1 MAFSG
6 KITANGHV
14 DLFNKLRS
22 WLTDTPATAGRDWT
36 VVRQDAQDFGTSVVL
51 KNTGL
56 SGTEQVY
63 IGLYAATHTDGVRG
77 GLVCKV
83 YKQFDGSPVAT
94 GGTSFFDTHLGND
107 DGTSGESRPA
117 RTVSFVPCWNAAVK
131 VWIWSSKGRVML
143 VVDCNGLYASAYLG
157 QLIRFSLP
165 SENPWPLACLTDG
178 FVCLG
183 GGGGTPSWKYGSW
196 HDTPTVAVTYGN
208 ADADRRSILFVRR
221 GCFPASAAY
230 TGYQSCHQICRSDG
244 VWTQQF
250 VLVPTTAFTQIS
262 EQTHVDSLL
271 DNSGSGIFSVP
282 PGTARVLL
290 PVYVATLDGQVIG
303 EMEGV
308 RWCPD
313 TLASAESLVG
323 SYTVF
328 PDVNRVEWHS
338 FMALGGE

>member
-6 KITANGHV
+6 KITAGNHV
-14 DLFNKLRS
+14 DLLAKIRN
-22 WLTDTPATAGRDWT
+22 WLTSAGTAGRDWT
-36 VVRQDAQDFGTSVVL
+36 VVREDVQDFGTSVVL
-51 KNTGL
+51 RNTGL

-63 IGLYAATHTDGVRG
+63 IGLYAATHTDTIRG

-83 YKQFDGSPVAT
+83 YKHFDGTPVAD
-94 GGTSFFDTHLGND
+94 GGTDFFDAIFGNGN
-107 DGTSGESRPA
+107 GTSGESKPS
-117 RTVSFVPCWNAAVK
+117 RTVSFVPCWNAEVNL
-131 VWIWSSKGRVML
+131 WIWSSKGRVVL
-143 VVDCNGLYASAYLG
+143 VIDCNGLYASAYLG

-183 GGGGTPSWKYGSW
+183 GIEGTADWKFGSW
-196 HDTPTVAVTYGN
+196 HDTPTVAATKGN
-208 ADADRRSILFVRR
+208 ADQDRHSLVFVRR
-221 GCFPASAAY
+221 GCFPATTTY
-230 TGYQSCHQICRSDG
+230 TGFQSCHQICRSDG

-250 VLVPTTAFTQIS
+250 ILVPTTAFTQLS
-262 EQTHVDSLL
+262 GQVQTGSVLDST
-271 DNSGSGIFSVP
+271 
-282 PGTARVLL
+282 GTGVMRSPAGTGRVLL

-313 TLASAESLVG
+313 ALASPESTVG
-323 SYTVF
+323 TYLVF

-338 FMALGGE
+338 FMAVGGA